1 MTRKI
6 ILWHFNCNSSSYLKT
21 RGSLKPF
28 QKQELWLGAEIYF
41 YYVGLTFFVQN
52 SMQKKKVVSNAVC
65 GGFGGGV
72 VWTVH
77 GLPAHSPSSRTFSPC
92 CLVAIRH
99 VSRHLLCNAWQWSS
113 FLSWSS
119 YKSTFHCS
127 PSSQFTLNSNS
138 INRTSWLDFW

>member
-1 MTRKI
+1 MTQRI
-6 ILWHFNCNSSSYLKT
+6 IFWHSNCNSSSFLKT

-28 QKQELWLGAEIYF
+28 RNRNYGWAPKS
-41 YYVGLTFFVQN
+41 TFIRPDIFRILQN
-52 SMQKKKVVSNAVC
+52 FMHKKKVVSNAVC

-77 GLPAHSPSSRTFSPC
+77 GLPAHSPPSRTFSPC
-92 CLVAIRH
+92 CLLAIRH

-127 PSSQFTLNSNS
+127 HSSQFTLNSNS

>member
-1 MTRKI
+1 MPYVVDLVWGGLDSAWTPRTLAI
-6 ILWHFNCNSSSYLKT
+6 
-21 RGSLKPF
+21 
-28 QKQELWLGAEIYF
+28 KQD
-41 YYVGLTFFVQN
+41 FF
-52 SMQKKKVVSNAVC
+52 
-65 GGFGGGV
+65 
-72 VWTVH
+72 
-77 GLPAHSPSSRTFSPC
+77 PC

-99 VSRHLLCNAWQWSS
+99 VSRHLLCNAWWS